1 MMALTDEMKTSQT
14 FQHNSLFYAAKHYL
28 SETKILVQ
36 RARLSIR
43 EIKRKWAKEDGDLK
57 MMKKR

>member
-1 MMALTDEMKTSQT
+1 MMALTDEMKTSQI
-14 FQHNSLFYAAKHYL
+14 FQHNSLFNAAKHYL
-28 SETKILVQ
+28 NETKILAQ

-43 EIKRKWAKEDGDLK
+43 EIKRKWANEDGDLK